1 MKKTILIIVLSTGL
15 ISCQMITNS
24 SGIVL
29 KNDEKSNLV
38 KSHMEAYMEND
49 SSVAEILFS
58 KNLTTALVLTNA
70 LTLIIASPLVTPVT
84 AWAQEESPTPNVPI
98 SEASGPTVVDLE
110 VKNYAPATP
119 SDAIWS
125 AFSCRRSSTSN
136 AINSKPWCTS
146 SATP

>member
-58 KNLTTALVLTNA
+58 
-70 LTLIIASPLVTPVT
+70 
-84 AWAQEESPTPNVPI
+84 
-98 SEASGPTVVDLE
+98 
-110 VKNYAPATP
+110 
-119 SDAIWS
+119 
-125 AFSCRRSSTSN
+125 
-136 AINSKPWCTS
+136 
-146 SATP
+146 